1 MELYKGIQRKNLREN
16 LIEKNDRIVV
26 GFSGGPDSV
35 FLTEMLLKLR
45 EEIEFEI
52 ILVHINHL
60 LRGEA
65 SDGDERF
72 SLEYGKKKGLK
83 VFSRKID
90 ITTLGKKEGLTLE
103 EAGREAR
110 YNLFNEIF
118 IQEKANKIALAHNK
132 DDQLETFMF
141 RLVRGAGLE
150 GLEGIVSKRDRY
162 IRPISEIYKKDIVNY
177 LDSNNIEYRID
188 KTNFENE
195 FTRNSIRLDLIP
207 FIEKRYNPKFK
218 DRLYALIEEIREV
231 NMRVNKEYIENIF
244 KDSIEKNIFIKAIA
258 SSPVDKKS
266 EYTKVNLKPVRIKD
280 EIFIQFEEFK
290 DKKAYHENICFAS
303 AMVKISDIL
312 ERFKQLLISVN
323 GADYQI
329 LKGKQDFNLKKS
341 ENTKV
346 LKDLDHNKKKNYLIE
361 DGTPVPFLI
370 KLGVM
375 GEDGK
380 VFKNSY
386 DKFRQINKYL
396 EFIDDTIREL
406 QNKKLIGD
414 HIKFV
419 DFGCGKSYLT
429 FALHYYLK
437 DIKNFTF
444 EIIGL
449 DLKKDVMKKCNDIAK
464 ELKCENLE
472 FLTGN
477 IKDFDKLQNVDIIF
491 SLHACNNAT
500 DYALLKG

>member
-1 MELYKGIQRKNLREN
+1 MK
-16 LIEKNDRIVV
+16 
-26 GFSGGPDSV
+26 
-35 FLTEMLLKLR
+35 
-45 EEIEFEI
+45 
-52 ILVHINHL
+52 
-60 LRGEA
+60 
-65 SDGDERF
+65 
-72 SLEYGKKKGLK
+72 
-83 VFSRKID
+83 
-90 ITTLGKKEGLTLE
+90 
-103 EAGREAR
+103 
-110 YNLFNEIF
+110 
-118 IQEKANKIALAHNK
+118 
-132 DDQLETFMF
+132 
-141 RLVRGAGLE
+141 
-150 GLEGIVSKRDRY
+150 
-162 IRPISEIYKKDIVNY
+162 
-177 LDSNNIEYRID
+177 
-188 KTNFENE
+188 
-195 FTRNSIRLDLIP
+195 
-207 FIEKRYNPKFK
+207 
-218 DRLYALIEEIREV
+218 
-231 NMRVNKEYIENIF
+231 VNKEYIENIF
-244 KDSIEKNIFIKAIA
+244 KDSIGKNIFIKAIA

-266 EYTKVNLKPVRIKD
+266 EYTKVNLKPVRIKE

-312 ERFKQLLISVN
+312 EKFKQLLISVN

-500 DYALLKG
+500 DYALLKGLELNAKAILAVPCCQHEFNEKMINTKNSKFFDKEMPIGKHGILFEKYTSLATDAFRAQALELCGYKTQVMEFIDMEHTPKNILIRRIKDKINTESLKRRFNEYEKFKSFLGIEPLLDSLLSPYYLIKL